1 MQKHCIIILWGS
13 LRRKELK
20 PMNKTLAGYTQNPE
34 RKKKSDLDKYIT
46 TPSTSFPGGIPG
58 NEVGVL
64 LLRTQKL

>member
-1 MQKHCIIILWGS
+1 
-13 LRRKELK
+13 
-20 PMNKTLAGYTQNPE
+20 MNKTLAGYTQNPE

-64 LLRTQKL
+64 LLRTQKLWWTLTLSDGRYVFHY